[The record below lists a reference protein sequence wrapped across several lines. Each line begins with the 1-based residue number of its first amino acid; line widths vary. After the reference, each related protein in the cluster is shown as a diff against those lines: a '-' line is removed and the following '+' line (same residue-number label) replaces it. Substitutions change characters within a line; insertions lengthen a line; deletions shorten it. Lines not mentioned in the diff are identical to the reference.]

1 MKTTA
6 ATTPR
11 KTPAPSTLSTAEAL
25 EALAAARRQV
35 ADAQAVVDERKIVF
49 EDALVAA
56 KYARATNAEL
66 MEASGIK
73 SVRGLELARNRHKA
87 RQEQAKK

>member
-1 MKTTA
+1 M
-6 ATTPR
+6 
-11 KTPAPSTLSTAEAL
+11 
-25 EALAAARRQV
+25 
-35 ADAQAVVDERKIVF
+35 VDERKIVF

-56 KYARATNAEL
+56 KHARATNAEL

>member
-6 ATTPR
+6 ATPR

-35 ADAQAVVDERKIVF
+35 DEAQAVVDERKITF

-56 KYARATNAEL
+56 KLARATNEEL
-66 MEASGIK
+66 MAASGIK

-87 RQEQAKK
+87 RQQAKK